1 MLMELGKLIHNYER
15 QGADGDASTLSELQ
29 QSIVKTFKDN
39 DMAVLYANV
48 SEKFGWDVDEALL
61 AELKRKNDEELV
73 AIENKITDAGINAG
87 DMEVLDGM
95 FSKARYQA
103 KIGQFDASLQTYDAI
118 IAKPKTVTGK
128 KIDANMEKARVL
140 LFTLDTNALKKTIDE
155 AKKLNETGGDWDRR
169 NRLKVYEALY
179 LLAARD
185 VKGAAALLLDCV
197 ATFTCTELITYTQFI
212 FLTLVTTVITLSRT
226 DLRKKIIVDPQV
238 ISVIRE
244 LPAAQK
250 LVWSIYNCKYQDFF
264 DGIVEVLPDL
274 QADRFTHHLVPYL
287 VREYRVLAYVQF
299 LQAYKSVMLSSMAA
313 SFGITATLLDGELSR
328 FIAAGRLNAKID
340 KVGDI
345 VETRRPD
352 RKNAQ
357 YQEVI
362 KKGDNL
368 LNQIQRLVR
377 VIDV

>member
-1 MLMELGKLIHNYER
+1 M
-15 QGADGDASTLSELQ
+15 
-29 QSIVKTFKDN
+29 
-39 DMAVLYANV
+39 
-48 SEKFGWDVDEALL
+48 
-61 AELKRKNDEELV
+61 
-73 AIENKITDAGINAG
+73 
-87 DMEVLDGM
+87 
-95 FSKARYQA
+95 
-103 KIGQFDASLQTYDAI
+103 
-118 IAKPKTVTGK
+118 
-128 KIDANMEKARVL
+128 
-140 LFTLDTNALKKTIDE
+140 DE
-155 AKKLNETGGDWDRR
+155 AKRLNETGGDWDRR

-179 LLAARD
+179 LLATRD
-185 VKGAAALLLDCV
+185 VKGAAGLLLDCV
-197 ATFTCTELITYTQFI
+197 ATFTCTELITYTRFM
-212 FLTLVTTVITLSRT
+212 FLTLVTNVITLSRT

-264 DGIVEVLPDL
+264 DGVSCNNSYEFYVLTLVDIFYYCIWLEQIVEALPGL
-274 QADRFTHHLVPYL
+274 QADRFTHHLIAYL
-287 VREYRVLAYVQF
+287 IREYRVLAYVQF

-313 SFGITATLLDGELSR
+313 SFGITPALLDSELSR

-352 RKNAQ
+352 KKNAQ